1 MSGVDTCAITDRGE
15 VADSDGIEL
24 GTDRHIVPN
33 GGPFADYDLTEE
45 GGVGGNP
52 SVVSLGDA
60 IVEGHRLSVA
70 RRLLQVSNIV
80 CHRATHAV
88 QF

>member
-1 MSGVDTCAITDRGE
+1 MGRVDAGSITDRGK
-15 VADSDGIEL
+15 VADSDSIEL
-24 GTDRHIVPN
+24 CTDCHIVPN
-33 GGPFADYDLTEE
+33 GGPFADDDLTEK

-52 SVVSLGDA
+52 SIVGLGDA
-60 IVEGHRLSVA
+60 IVKGHCLSVA

-80 CHRATHAV
+80 CHSATHTV